1 MTQSGYTVERYSEV
15 PKTITLTLNRIFQLR
30 FCRSLILDVRSRA
43 KCTCF
48 AASRVGPFLASR
60 YCSVQLGDFG
70 ETAGGARENFEKEEG
85 WVDLQ
90 TAQPF
95 RVFAAGPPFSS
106 CSSLVELNS

>member
-1 MTQSGYTVERYSEV
+1 MMPSGYTVERYSEV

-30 FCRSLILDVRSRA
+30 FCRSLILDVRSCA

-48 AASRVGPFLASR
+48 AASRVGPL
-60 YCSVQLGDFG
+60 Q
-70 ETAGGARENFEKEEG
+70 EEEEG

-95 RVFAAGPPFSS
+95 RVFAAGPPPSS
-106 CSSLVELNS
+106 RSLVEFNS